1 MLGLVSIDDGTND
14 VHINNS
20 FRHRLVSQIGNDQNL
35 FKTVGCCYYAIIQI
49 KLIYTCINKFLTY
62 FTYQFFSINQTFYST
77 QYL

>member
-35 FKTVGCCYYAIIQI
+35 FKTVGCCYYDIIQI
-49 KLIYTCINKFLTY
+49 KLIFTCINKFLTN
-62 FTYQFFSINQTFYST
+62 FTYQIFFNQSKIIF
-77 QYL
+77 

>member
-35 FKTVGCCYYAIIQI
+35 FKTVGCCYYAILQI
-49 KLIYTCINKFLTY
+49 KLIDTCIIIFLTN
-62 FTYQFFSINQTFYST
+62 FTYQFFNQSKIIF
-77 QYL
+77 

>member
-35 FKTVGCCYYAIIQI
+35 FKTVGYCYYAIIQI
-49 KLIYTCINKFLTY
+49 KLIHTCINIFFTN
-62 FTYQFFSINQTFYST
+62 FTYQLFSINQKVFFNTIF
-77 QYL
+77 

>member
-49 KLIYTCINKFLTY
+49 KLIYTCINKFLTN
-62 FTYQFFSINQTFYST
+62 FTYQFFSINQKLFFNTIF
-77 QYL
+77 

>member
-35 FKTVGCCYYAIIQI
+35 FKTVGCCYYAILQI
-49 KLIYTCINKFLTY
+49 KLIYTCINIFLTN
-62 FTYQFFSINQTFYST
+62 FTYQFFSINQKLFFNTIF
-77 QYL
+77 